1 MQQIVNITKR
11 KEAHRQN
18 KLVVTR
24 GERMGEAILRGESG
38 KYKLLGIRQAQGC
51 FVQRGEYSQYFVITV
66 NGK

>member
-11 KEAHRQN
+11 KQAHRQN

-38 KYKLLGIRQAQGC
+38 KYKLLGIRQAQGS